1 MFLGAFSKAIA
12 SENAMGF
19 AAVIP
24 DIKCFSPEKGELLH
38 GRDPV
43 EMARCFVSYGA
54 PVLSVVTEKE
64 HFGGSQELLH
74 AITNA
79 VTVPVLR
86 KDFITSES
94 MLKDTVTL
102 GASAVLLIC
111 AITDNKTLAALY
123 NKALERGLEPL
134 VEVHT
139 EQEMEF
145 AIKLK
150 ACLIGVNNRDIRR
163 LERDNGRSDQTVAL
177 AANVP
182 NGTLLISESGILS
195 PSDAKLAVSAGA
207 DAILVGTALWQA
219 DDVETVYHSLR
230 VERGN
235 KCVQL

>member
-1 MFLGAFSKAIA
+1 
-12 SENAMGF
+12 
-19 AAVIP
+19 
-24 DIKCFSPEKGELLH
+24 
-38 GRDPV
+38 
-43 EMARCFVSYGA
+43 
-54 PVLSVVTEKE
+54 
-64 HFGGSQELLH
+64 
-74 AITNA
+74 
-79 VTVPVLR
+79 
-86 KDFITSES
+86 

-102 GASAVLLIC
+102 GASAVLLLC

-123 NKALERGLEPL
+123 NKALEWGLEPL

-219 DDVETVYHSLR
+219 DDVEIVYHSLR